1 MAAETSIVSEL
12 AARYATALFELAR
25 DERALDAVA
34 DDLARLQGML
44 EESEELRRL
53 VRSPLLSRDDQ
64 GKGMAAVLSRAEIGS
79 LVARFVA
86 VAARNRR
93 LFALEAIIGRF
104 NRLLAAH
111 RGEVAAEVTSAV
123 ALSAAQLE
131 ALKDSLS
138 RLTGSEV
145 KVSAKVDG
153 ELLGG
158 MIVRLGSRMVDSSLR
173 TKLMRLQFAMKGAG

>member
-34 DDLARLQGML
+34 ADLARLQGML
-44 EESEELRRL
+44 DESEDLRRL
-53 VRSPLLSRDDQ
+53 VRSPLLSREDQ
-64 GKGMAAVLSRAEIGS
+64 GKGMAAVMSRAEIGP
-79 LVARFVA
+79 LVARFAA

-93 LFALEAIIGRF
+93 LFALEAIIRRF
-104 NRLLAAH
+104 NELLAAH

-131 ALKDSLS
+131 ALKASLS
-138 RLTGSEV
+138 RVTGSEV
-145 KVSAKVDG
+145 NVSAKVDRS
-153 ELLGG
+153 LLGG

-173 TKLMRLQFAMKGAG
+173 TKLMRLQLVMKGAG